1 MQVARLITLLKL
13 CDPNEE
19 VTLTLVDEEQDRLF
33 RADVNLV
40 RNDQGLL
47 TIVPEYLV
55 YEVGD
60 PIPPQEG

>member
-13 CDPNEE
+13 CDPDEE
-19 VTLTLVDEEQDRLF
+19 VALTLVDEAQDRLF
-33 RADVNLV
+33 QADVSLV

-60 PIPPQEG
+60 PIPPEEG